1 MLAFGKSLDNVGTKG
16 GHIVWLLLL
25 EERAY
30 EAYRHIAAA
39 QVVRPHGDPR
49 HYQGVV
55 GLSGDLGAGL
65 LYRKGFAW
73 VEVVIVGPGFFT
85 LDADYIDLGTSILD
99 GLFRLGKRDLLGA
112 RRSGEDGDLVPPK
125 LVSDNCNRS
134 MVFAKR
140 LHPHCVL
147 RVLVAVEHAA
157 IFLLRMHRGMLVP
170 LSDTF

>member
-1 MLAFGKSLDNVGTKG
+1 MLAFGKPLDNVGTKG
-16 GHIVWLLLL
+16 RHIVWLLLL

-30 EAYRHIAAA
+30 KAYRHIAAA

-55 GLSGDLGAGL
+55 GLSGDLGVGL
-65 LYRKGFAW
+65 LYRKGFTW
-73 VEVVIVGPGFFT
+73 VEVVNVGPSFFT

-99 GLFRLGKRDLLGA
+99 GLFRLGKLDLLGA

-125 LVSDNCNRS
+125 LVSDNCNLS

-147 RVLVAVEHAA
+147 RVL
-157 IFLLRMHRGMLVP
+157 RGRARSNV
-170 LSDTF
+170 SFSACSRER